1 MIYMNLNLFSQKIM
15 IIYSVYCSSNTVFE
29 IEIGKK
35 YYKKKMLYKDRDKI
49 RNDESTIQGT
59 GRIAS
64 NHQELEET
72 EGFFRLQREHGH
84 TSALISNLL
93 LPDCERISF

>member
-1 MIYMNLNLFSQKIM
+1 
-15 IIYSVYCSSNTVFE
+15 
-29 IEIGKK
+29 
-35 YYKKKMLYKDRDKI
+35 MLYKDRDKL

-93 LPDCERISF
+93 LPDCERIQSVVLSSQLFSTFYSISRKLTQKGCQSKNI